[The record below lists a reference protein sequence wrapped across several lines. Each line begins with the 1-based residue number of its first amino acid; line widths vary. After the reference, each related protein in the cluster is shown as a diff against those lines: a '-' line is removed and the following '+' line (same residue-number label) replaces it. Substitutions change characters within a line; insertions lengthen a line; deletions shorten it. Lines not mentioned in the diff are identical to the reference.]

1 VDRHIR
7 LSDRLAPA
15 TFSGVPDSREVYRL
29 RKTTADDGAVITR
42 LIATCAPLD
51 VNSAY
56 CNLLQCTH
64 FADTCIVVER
74 DEEILGWVSGYR
86 PPTEPSSFFVWQ
98 VAVAKAARGKRLAQC
113 MINALI
119 NRPAADGVTH
129 LITTVT
135 NDNAPSWALFKG
147 LARAWGAA
155 LTKSTMFERDAH
167 FAGAHETEWLARI
180 GPLPSRNSRNQDQ
193 ET

>member
-1 VDRHIR
+1 MRKPTALDG
-7 LSDRLAPA
+7 PA
-15 TFSGVPDSREVYRL
+15 
-29 RKTTADDGAVITR
+29 ITR
-42 LIATCAPLD
+42 LVAACPPLD
-51 VNSAY
+51 VNSPY

-64 FADTCIVVER
+64 FADTCVVVEH
-74 DEEILGWVSGYR
+74 DKAILGWVSGYR
-86 PPTEPSSFFVWQ
+86 PPTELSSLFVWQ
-98 VAVAKAARGKRLAQC
+98 VAVAEAARGRRLAQR

-119 NRPAADGVTH
+119 DRPAADGVTH

-147 LARAWGAA
+147 LARAWGAP
-155 LTKSTMFERDAH
+155 LNKSAMFERDAH
-167 FAGAHETEWLARI
+167 FAGAHNTEWLARI